1 MEVAAARSVAT
12 DTLTPQLLRAGAAA
26 APLYIVVGLA
36 QVLTREGF
44 DVRRHALSLLGNGE
58 LGWIQVGNFLL
69 AGVLVIAGAAGVRL
83 LLRGRPWGTW
93 GPVLLALY
101 GVGLIGSGIFVAD
114 PGAGFPPGSAP
125 PPEMTR
131 SGLLHFVFGGIG
143 FYALIGAC
151 FVFARRYAR
160 RGARGWSAFSALTG
174 VGFFLAFAWIA
185 SGSTSAATILTFYA
199 AVAWIWIWHTV
210 VLLDLLRQ
218 ARVGGV
224 EAVPAVD
231 SSGVA

>member
-1 MEVAAARSVAT
+1 MTAGA
-12 DTLTPQLLRAGAAA
+12 LLRAGIAAG
-26 APLYIVVGLA
+26 PLYLALGLGQA
-36 QVLTREGF
+36 FTREGF

-69 AGVLVIAGAAGVRL
+69 AGVLVIAGAAGVRR
-83 LLRGRPWGTW
+83 LLRGRPAGTW

-101 GVGLIGSGIFVAD
+101 GVGLIGAGIFVAD

-131 SGLLHFVFGGIG
+131 PGLLHFVFGGLG
-143 FYALIGAC
+143 FYALIAAC

-160 RGARGWSAFSALTG
+160 IGARGWAAFSALTG

-185 SGSTSAATILTFYA
+185 SGSTSAATILSFYA
-199 AVAWIWIWHTV
+199 AVAWIWIWHTL
-210 VLLDLLRQ
+210 VLLDLL
-218 ARVGGV
+218 ARFRTGE
-224 EAVPAVD
+224 EAVSAAAP
-231 SSGVA
+231 GGGPLRTGP